1 MISEKCTWVITRD
14 ILVHVKIIKIK
25 NVLIK
30 LLEKVLFS
38 SSVKANI
45 KKHCKQKNK
54 QNQSIMDFC
63 GNLKI
68 ETITKKSII
77 P

>member
-1 MISEKCTWVITRD
+1 MLKY
-14 ILVHVKIIKIK
+14 
-25 NVLIK
+25 VLIK

-45 KKHCKQKNK
+45 KKHYKQKNK